1 MHQKFLFFNAGHFS
15 RTSVENHFH
24 SLSTSGFGPFPS
36 SSSLLEPGS
45 PELTSPTSSSAAKFG
60 AIVGELDKSRAL
72 LRLTEGDE
80 DGDGGAEVL
89 RTALFSVSWCRVHM
103 LYC

>member
-24 SLSTSGFGPFPS
+24 SLSTSDFGPFPS
-36 SSSLLEPGS
+36 SSSLLESGS
-45 PELTSPTSSSAAKFG
+45 PELTSPTSSFAKFG
-60 AIVGELDKSRAL
+60 VIVGELDKSRAL

-80 DGDGGAEVL
+80 DGDGEAEVL

-103 LYC
+103 LYY